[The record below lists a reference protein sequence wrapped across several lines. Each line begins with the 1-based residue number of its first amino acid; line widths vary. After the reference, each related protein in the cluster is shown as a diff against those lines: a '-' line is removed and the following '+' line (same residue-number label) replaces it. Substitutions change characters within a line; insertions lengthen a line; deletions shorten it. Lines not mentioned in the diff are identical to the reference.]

1 MGPHV
6 SGTSVHLTIAAS
18 THQEEIYSKLERGYL
33 MAVRI
38 YYYDPFS
45 SEAKILPNNSF
56 VICNLG
62 ELLLILLFTK
72 CTN

>member
-1 MGPHV
+1 
-6 SGTSVHLTIAAS
+6 
-18 THQEEIYSKLERGYL
+18 

-62 ELLLILLFTK
+62 ELLLYYSSPNVQTEFQDSLS
-72 CTN
+72 

>member
-1 MGPHV
+1 
-6 SGTSVHLTIAAS
+6 
-18 THQEEIYSKLERGYL
+18 

-45 SEAKILPNNSF
+45 SEAKILPNNIF

-72 CTN
+72 CTNRVSRFSFLST

>member
-1 MGPHV
+1 
-6 SGTSVHLTIAAS
+6 
-18 THQEEIYSKLERGYL
+18 

-45 SEAKILPNNSF
+45 SEAKILPNNIF

-72 CTN
+72 CTNRVSRFSFLSTYGSNLRW